1 MGNGTRDVAAG
12 PQPHVQRFILKTKPK
27 GKYGIRVRYDDASGG
42 FKDVCYMTH
51 YLSVHLDCFIIK

>member
-1 MGNGTRDVAAG
+1 MGPG
-12 PQPHVQRFILKTKPK
+12 PWLQDPNHMCNVLFLKTKSK

-51 YLSVHLDCFIIK
+51 